1 MLGEICLDP
10 KLSNSIDDGV
20 PFVLDNENDNIT
32 KEFDKIV
39 QAIKKTLDKYGAKNS

>member
-10 KLSNSIDDGV
+10 KLSNSIDDGI

-32 KEFDKIV
+32 KEFERIAEV
-39 QAIKKTLDKYGAKNS
+39 IKKTLDKP